1 MMAKAE
7 SNGLPPDEIIRR
19 VEKALVL
26 GGGTHTW
33 EDIQIALIEGRM
45 QIYWNDHG
53 ACITEI
59 CQTPQCRY
67 MNCFVVAGELPG
79 VMELQEEVE
88 NAAISA
94 GCKYMTTSARMG
106 WKTVLPKYGWKNTR
120 AVFTKELTNG

>member
-1 MMAKAE
+1 MTARVE
-7 SNGLPPDEIIRR
+7 SNGLPPHEIVRR
-19 VEKALVL
+19 IEKALVL
-26 GGGTHTW
+26 GGSTHTW
-33 EDIQIALIEGRM
+33 EDVQIALIEGRM

-59 CQTPQCRY
+59 CQAPQCRY